1 MSTMNSQT
9 TKTSQSPKKSKV
21 LDSKA
26 GLKQSDMESFQV
38 EETCSEAED
47 YEISKETEKALKQAA
62 KTVANEVKNE
72 VCLSARERYKSSINQ
87 MKESFGGKAWKDGPD
102 HSDAEEGEDDNMEDG
117 PEDHDEEEGEE
128 NELEDDDDIDLKEE
142 IENGLK
148 NDGKSVGIKKKN
160 VIKDKNEK
168 DKDGSKKMG
177 VKNEMVDEE
186 GEEMKKRKKERKFEE
201 NKKEEKESKKRK
213 MEVEEKKEM
222 KKKEGKK
229 EDKKEDKK
237 DKKKKND
244 KLSSKEKDVLSLHDK
259 ISVLD
264 KINEIGMQLGACC
277 KNTVLSQKNR
287 EKMEEILNDY
297 AELMLNSEN
306 VEIPRKICDL
316 MKECYDFA
324 SSRSEMRY
332 LNSQNFKQA
341 AKLFNDL
348 LSDKIALFEEAL
360 EKNSGI

>member
-9 TKTSQSPKKSKV
+9 TKTSQSPKKPKV

-62 KTVANEVKNE
+62 KTVAKQVKNE
-72 VCLSARERYKSSINQ
+72 VCLSAREMYKSSINQ
-87 MKESFGGKAWKDGPD
+87 MKESFGGKAWQDGPD
-102 HSDAEEGEDDNMEDG
+102 HSDAEEGQDDKMKDG
-117 PEDHDEEEGEE
+117 ADDDDEEEGQED
-128 NELEDDDDIDLKEE
+128 ELEDDDDIDLKEE

-160 VIKDKNEK
+160 VIEEKNEK
-168 DKDGSKKMG
+168 DEDGSKRMG
-177 VKNEMVDEE
+177 MKNEMVDEE
-186 GEEMKKRKKERKFEE
+186 GEEMKKRKKERKFED

-213 MEVEEKKEM
+213 MEVEEKKEKKEM
-222 KKKEGKK
+222 KKKEG
-229 EDKKEDKK
+229 KKEDKK

-244 KLSSKEKDVLSLHDK
+244 KLSSKEKDVLSLNDK
-259 ISVLD
+259 ICVLD

-277 KNTVLSQKNR
+277 KNAVLSQTNR
-287 EKMEEILNDY
+287 AKMEEILNDY

-306 VEIPRKICDL
+306 VEIPDKICNL
-316 MKECYDFA
+316 MRECYDFA
-324 SSRSEMRY
+324 SSRSDMRY
-332 LNSQNFKQA
+332 LNSENFKQG

-348 LSDKIALFEEAL
+348 LSEKIALFEEAL